1 MIDTRVL
8 IDQDVKKKWETAKDE
23 KGKMAVLVTFR
34 EKVLQELNHGINGSI
49 GDLAQLVER
58 YSYSTL
64 SGGFLA
70 QLDKTVTLLE
80 QHHTALKGKC
90 VDQDQIHK
98 VEESLD
104 HTRMKLELLINAKES
119 ARKENKSKSVGIKSK
134 VKEWLRL

>member
-23 KGKMAVLVTFR
+23 KGKMAVLVTFS
-34 EKVLQELNHGINGSI
+34 EKVLQEFDHVINGSI

-70 QLDKTVTLLE
+70 QLDKTVKLLE

-90 VDQDQIHK
+90 VDQDQIC
-98 VEESLD
+98 L
-104 HTRMKLELLINAKES
+104 
-119 ARKENKSKSVGIKSK
+119 
-134 VKEWLRL
+134 